1 MGHEQNNS
9 KQDQTSN
16 LPAIDIFLN
25 PSREE
30 EKEKVI
36 KKKKDIAKTYFEES
50 DMETLY
56 PELFHLL
63 WESTLPCFK
72 DGNKDEHML
81 LSCELLGVKVN
92 CSDIFTKVPTDVGMC
107 CALNVEDSL
116 EESEYKNLVKE
127 LQGDKTTQKVE
138 SQEGARNGQR
148 LQAVHQRTSSVPH
161 GDGQEHST
169 SAREGALCGPLCH
182 GCYQWNRGHLP

>member
-1 MGHEQNNS
+1 
-9 KQDQTSN
+9 
-16 LPAIDIFLN
+16 
-25 PSREE
+25 
-30 EKEKVI
+30 
-36 KKKKDIAKTYFEES
+36 
-50 DMETLY
+50 METLY

-72 DGNKDEHML
+72 DGNNKEHML

-107 CALNVEDSL
+107 CALNVEDLL

-138 SQEGARNGQR
+138 SQEGARNGLR
-148 LQAVHQRTSSVPH
+148 LTL
-161 GDGQEHST
+161 DLHSNT
-169 SAREGALCGPLCH
+169 VSLGTTDQQHSAFKLFIGEPAQFPMVMDK
-182 GCYQWNRGHLP
+182 RGV